1 MSIDRIY
8 REFFG
13 FSLIIFSLFLFG
25 SLITFSYLDTTEDLL
40 IVDKEF
46 KNNFGFLG
54 ALFSTNLFF
63 NFGLV
68 SFYLVFILFYFGLL
82 FFFNYS
88 EKDAYLNVLDNINKF
103 LLGLFSVLLAC
114 ISASAFITADYY
126 NFNYLDINNGGRA
139 GLNLIESMSLFLPK
153 MWLGT
158 ISFIFFLLVQ
168 YFVFSDIV
176 NALRSFLS
184 PSSKD
189 KEETTVPEVR
199 EEHIETS
206 PEPTPS
212 KSISTKPKG
221 VKKKVVEKPVQR
233 EDFIDLLDQKEDM
246 STEVTEEYLNDLS
259 ENLTIKLREFGI
271 EGNVENNLPGPVI
284 TRFEISLAPG
294 TKASQVSNIANDLA
308 RSLAVKSVRVV
319 EVIEGKSTIGI
330 EIPNPKR
337 QIVSLYSIMKE
348 FKQNELTS
356 LEFCV
361 GRDISGQASKI
372 NLQQLPHL
380 LIAGTTGSGKSVGVN
395 TILLNLLRNNDPE
408 KLKLLLIDPKMLELS
423 VYDDIPH
430 LITPVITDM
439 QKASNGLNWC
449 VKEMDKRYK
458 LMSILGVRS
467 LEGYN
472 EKVSNLS
479 SIPDDVRQQLEEENQ
494 AEIKELPYI
503 VVVIDE
509 LADLMMVT
517 GKKVEQLIARLAQKA
532 RASGIHLA
540 IATQRPSVDV
550 ITGLIKANIPSRM
563 SFLVSSKVDS
573 RTILDQGGAEQ
584 LLGKGDMLF
593 IEPGTSIPKRIH
605 GAFVSDGE
613 VQRVA
618 KKMRELG
625 QPTYIEE
632 VIKSPELIENL
643 EDSDGDYELY
653 NLAVEFVVVTS
664 RGSISSVQRKFRI
677 GYNRAARLIETM
689 VENGIVS
696 PMNSN
701 GSREVL

>member
-88 EKDAYLNVLDNINKF
+88 EKEAYLSVLDNINKF

-114 ISASAFITADYY
+114 ISTSAFITTDYY
-126 NFNYLDINNGGRA
+126 NFNYLDINNGGKA

-176 NALRSFLS
+176 NAIRSFLS

-189 KEETTVPEVR
+189 KEETIVPEVK
-199 EEHIETS
+199 EEHIEPS

-212 KSISTKPKG
+212 KSISAKPKE
-221 VKKKVVEKPVQR
+221 VKKKVVEKPLQR

-643 EDSDGDYELY
+643 EDSDGDDELY
-653 NLAVEFVVVTS
+653 NQAVEFVVET
-664 RGSISSVQRKFRI
+664 RRASISSVQRKFRI

-689 VENGIVS
+689 EENGIVS

>member
-88 EKDAYLNVLDNINKF
+88 EKDKYLYVLDNINKF

-189 KEETTVPEVR
+189 KEETAVPEVR
-199 EEHIETS
+199 EEPIETS

-212 KSISTKPKG
+212 KSISAKPKE
-221 VKKKVVEKPVQR
+221 VKKKVVEKPIQR

-643 EDSDGDYELY
+643 EDSDGDDELY
-653 NLAVEFVVVTS
+653 NQAVEFVVET
-664 RGSISSVQRKFRI
+664 RRASISSVQRKFRI

-689 VENGIVS
+689 EENGIVS

>member
-88 EKDAYLNVLDNINKF
+88 EKEAYLSVLDNINKF

-114 ISASAFITADYY
+114 ISTSAFITTDYY
-126 NFNYLDINNGGRA
+126 NFNYLDINNGGKA
-139 GLNLIESMSLFLPK
+139 GLNLIESMSHFLPK

-176 NALRSFLS
+176 NAIRSFLS

-189 KEETTVPEVR
+189 KEETIVPEVK
-199 EEHIETS
+199 EEHIEPS

-212 KSISTKPKG
+212 KSISAKPKE
-221 VKKKVVEKPVQR
+221 VKKKVVEKPAQR

-643 EDSDGDYELY
+643 EDSDGDDELY
-653 NLAVEFVVVTS
+653 NQAVEFVVET
-664 RGSISSVQRKFRI
+664 RRASISSVQRKFRI

-689 VENGIVS
+689 EENGIVS

>member
-472 EKVSNLS
+472 EKVSNLG

-643 EDSDGDYELY
+643 EDSDGDDELY
-653 NLAVEFVVVTS
+653 NQAVEFVVET
-664 RGSISSVQRKFRI
+664 RRASISSVQRKFRI

-689 VENGIVS
+689 EENGIVS